1 MSKYRLL
8 LTDPN
13 DEIVTTRTLDLKF
26 EDDLKAEE
34 YLFCMKARE
43 MYREAAFRAGKWPNV
58 EARERDAS

>member
-13 DEIVTTRTLDLKF
+13 DEIVTTRVLDLKF

-34 YLFCMKARE
+34 YFFVMKARE
-43 MYREAAFRAGKWPNV
+43 MYREAAYRVGKWPNAKPRA
-58 EARERDAS
+58 EHA